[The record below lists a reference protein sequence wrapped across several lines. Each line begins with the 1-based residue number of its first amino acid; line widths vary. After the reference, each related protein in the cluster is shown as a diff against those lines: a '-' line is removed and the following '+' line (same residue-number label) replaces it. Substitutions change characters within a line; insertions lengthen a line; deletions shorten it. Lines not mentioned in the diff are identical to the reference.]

1 MNDASES
8 FYPRAL
14 PQRPRSFRHRVGA
27 DVIPLRSFRNGALAR
42 GRARLHSRRDRRLDL
57 IAAMLAIGMPS
68 GQDICVLCSGLA
80 VVVSGAPR

>member
-1 MNDASES
+1 MNHTSES

-27 DVIPLRSFRNGALAR
+27 DVVPLRRLRNGALVAA
-42 GRARLHSRRDRRLDL
+42 GLGFILLAIAAWIS

-68 GQDICVLCSGLA
+68 GQDIVGPLVRGW
-80 VVVSGAPR
+80 R